1 MSKYSKNLVS
11 ISDSMLNLTP
21 QGLIYLHLRR
31 LVNVEMSTSWSHL
44 NVLGVIVS
52 LACLTFVTVLRN
64 CYYFTHI

>member
-1 MSKYSKNLVS
+1 
-11 ISDSMLNLTP
+11 MLNLTP